1 MKIQSVAPDIMA
13 PQIIENL
20 STALFLF
27 DHGLKLRYMN
37 PSAEVL
43 FGIGARKIQGLPVRE
58 IFADSSYF
66 IEHIEDACHSGQ
78 AFSEHELSISIYT
91 SRTITVDVTV
101 TPVTEDSDS
110 MSILIEL
117 QQVDRHLRIS
127 RDENL
132 LAQNSATRA
141 LLRGM
146 AHEIKNPLGG
156 LRGAAQLLQGELDK
170 DELIEY
176 TRIIIGE
183 ADRMQKLVDSMLGP
197 NRIQKAE
204 LTNIHEVL
212 ERVRS
217 LVLAEAHDVTIVRD
231 YDPSIPEI
239 SGEKDSL
246 IQAILNIVRNAVEA
260 NEQDCRIVLRTRIER
275 KFTIANVRYDLVA
288 RVDITDNGPGI
299 SEEMREKI
307 FYPMITTRAE
317 GTGLGLTIAQTLVNR
332 HGGLIACES
341 EPGKTCFT
349 ILIPITM
356 ESSI

>member
-1 MKIQSVAPDIMA
+1 MTSHQMSSH
-13 PQIIENL
+13 IIENL
-20 STALFLF
+20 STALFVF
-27 DHGLKLRYMN
+27 DQGLTLRYMN

-43 FGIGARKIQGLPVRE
+43 FGVGTRKVLGLQVQE
-58 IFADSSYF
+58 VFDDCDYF
-66 IEHIEDACHSGQ
+66 IAHIVDACSTGQ
-78 AFSEHELSISIYT
+78 AFSEHELSIALT
-91 SRTITVDVTV
+91 GSRTITVDCTV
-101 TPVTEDSDS
+101 TPVTEDAEN

-156 LRGAAQLLQGELDK
+156 LRGAAQLLQGELK
-170 DELIEY
+170 KEELIEY

-197 NRIQKAE
+197 NKVKQAE
-204 LTNIHEVL
+204 EINIHEVL

-217 LVLAEAHDVTIVRD
+217 LVLAEAKQVSITRD
-231 YDPSIPEI
+231 YDPSIPEVQ
-239 SGEKDSL
+239 GEKDAL
-246 IQAILNIVRNAVEA
+246 IQAVLNIVRNAVEA
-260 NEQDCRIVLRTRIER
+260 AQDKCRISLRTRIER
-275 KFTIANVRYDLVA
+275 KFTIANIRHDLVA
-288 RVDITDNGPGI
+288 RIDICDNGPGI
-299 SEEMREKI
+299 AAEMMEKI
-307 FYPMITTRAE
+307 FYPMITTRAQ
-317 GTGLGLTIAQTLVNR
+317 GTGLGLTIAQTLISR

-356 ESSI
+356 ESQNG